1 MRTMNLKLATLMAVL
16 TAIFGLNSA
25 QAGNTLTDNF
35 TGASATLPWIA
46 INGACLTAGNGSGSI
61 PACVGLPYYIH
72 NPNKATGTT
81 DLPLVGLPTT
91 GDPVGSGAL
100 RLTNGGTQGTNENG
114 AIILANPYPS
124 NEGIQVTFSTYTY
137 GGNAYNNGIAN
148 SGADGIGFYLLNGGP
163 PANGSTPPSYYT
175 IWNTTTHPLG
185 AFGGSLGYSCSISN
199 NHHDGIPG
207 GYLGLGIDEFG
218 NYLNSN
224 DNTATGIDKYLA
236 IPFSNGG
243 KNPGEIGLRGYGNI
257 NLAALQAINPGA
269 TQADVKAVC
278 QNGGLYSYG
287 GKAYNLPDYAAILNN
302 PANGTKAYT
311 NSLPGPISNQESN
324 TTNTSATRTNA
335 TPITYRIVVTTNG
348 LLSFWYNYNNKGFQ
362 NVIDQLNISTS
373 NGLMPSSYYIGFGAS
388 TGGGTN
394 VHEITCFEASPST
407 RATSAPIAPI
417 SISSNSYI
425 YSLTSN
431 PDPIAGHVQAFQ
443 TVSAPTT
450 AASAPIGTASG
461 PAVWDAGDSGHMPAS
476 TRQNVLTSTGPT
488 PGGGAQVGSGP
499 ITPLTSLDSAAFN
512 LTSSDISTESPCVP
526 NTTVIT
532 SYTIDPNYTY
542 TSGSTTCS
550 YLAGRQSGWMLGGFS
565 GNDHAQYLGPPGNA
579 NLLGLGGYVNF
590 AQNNN
595 KREQLVLFTS
605 NDGFLYAI
613 DSQSGDLVWG
623 WMPRPFVSNLWN
635 YSAFPAADYFDGG
648 FTTTDA
654 VDTTTSPA
662 ASDWA
667 SYVVGTAEGGA
678 YHYSLK
684 LSSNSAGST
693 NAPTPTAQAWGTAV
707 NTTGTI
713 TAVSSPQEQAPVI
726 VTFNGSQY
734 ALYVVN
740 TTTGTGS
747 STVTTSTLYE
757 QNVATGKPSSGT
769 AISAALP
776 FVANSSITYVLST
789 GTAWIGDNNGGV
801 WSLNISGNAASDAG
815 NATQVATTSPKA
827 PINYVGY
834 TEINGLPY
842 IWAATLNEI
851 TAFSLSGGTSQ
862 IIWASSGGATPSG
875 YLPNTSGSLQAST
888 SVAALQSGG
897 QISAAPALVNGVLV
911 VPVYVPPSGNSCGL
925 LGEGYYDFFDL
936 LSGGLPK
943 IQIIYKNNVVTT
955 GMVDLGSGSPFTPS
969 VSVTPT
975 GTVIY
980 PGSSTPPNPQS
991 PNPISPIQF
1000 GGNVMNK
1007 PIAWRQY

>member
-1 MRTMNLKLATLMAVL
+1 MHKYILAKIILAL
-16 TAIFGLNSA
+16 IFIAAIGMTDA
-25 QAGNTLTDNF
+25 EAAPTIVDNF
-35 TGASATLPWIA
+35 TGASANLPWKA
-46 INGACLTAGNGSGSI
+46 FNGACLTAGDGTGSI
-61 PACVGLPYYIH
+61 PACKGLPYYG
-72 NPNKATGTT
+72 NQVQTG
-81 DLPLVGLPTT
+81 LVNNQDQP
-91 GDPVGSGAL
+91 GSGAL
-100 RLTNGGTQGTNENG
+100 RFTNGCANGNCYYGQNG
-114 AIILANPYPS
+114 AIISVNPFPS
-124 NEGIQVTFSTYTY
+124 DQGIQVTFTTYTY
-137 GGNAYNNGIAN
+137 GGDNQGGH
-148 SGADGIGFYLLNGGP
+148 GADGIGFYLLNGDQTP
-163 PANGSTPPSYYT
+163 NIGS
-175 IWNTTTHPLG
+175 W
-185 AFGGSLGYSCSISN
+185 GGSLGYSCSN
-199 NHHDGIPG
+199 TNYPYNGMAG
-207 GYLGLGIDEFG
+207 AYLGLGIDEYG
-218 NYLNSN
+218 NFLNQG
-224 DNTATGIDKYLA
+224 DNTATGY
-236 IPFSNGG
+236 GYQ
-243 KNPGEIGLRGYGNI
+243 PGRIGLRGYGNI
-257 NLAALQAINPGA
+257 NLATLQAIDPSA
-269 TQADVKAVC
+269 TPNDVQNVC
-278 QNGGLYSYG
+278 QNGGNYEDHQ
-287 GKAYNLPDYAAILNN
+287 LPDYSVIPNAYKIL
-302 PANGTKAYT
+302 PSSTPIAN
-311 NSLPGPISNQESN
+311 E
-324 TTNTSATRTNA
+324 SATTRSQA
-335 TPITYRIVVTTNG
+335 TPITYKLVITSNG
-348 LLSFWYNYNNKGFQ
+348 LLSLSYQWGNNGPKT
-362 NVIDQLNISTS
+362 VISQQNISTS
-373 NGLMPSSYYIGFGAS
+373 NGPMPSSFLFGFGGS
-388 TGGGTN
+388 TGGSDN

-417 SISSNSYI
+417 SITSGSYI

-443 TVSAPTT
+443 TVSAPTS

-461 PAVWDAGDSGHMPAS
+461 AAIWDAGDSAHMPVTS
-476 TRQNVLTSTGPT
+476 RQNVLTSTGPASSS
-488 PGGGAQVGSGP
+488 GAQAGSGP
-499 ITPLTSLDSAAFN
+499 ITSLTSLDSAAFN
-512 LTSSDISTESPCVP
+512 LTSTEISTQSPCVP
-526 NTTVIT
+526 NTTVIKN
-532 SYTIDPNYTY
+532 YTINPNYTY
-542 TSGSTTCS
+542 TSGRTTCS

-605 NDGFLYAI
+605 NDGFLYAV
-613 DSQSGDLVWG
+613 DSQTGNLVWG
-623 WMPRPFVSNLWN
+623 WMPRPFVSNLWS
-635 YSAFPAADYFDGG
+635 YSAFQTAGYFDGG
-648 FTTTDA
+648 FTATDA
-654 VDTTTSPA
+654 VDTSTNPA

-684 LSSNSAGST
+684 LSSNTAGST
-693 NAPTPTAQAWGTAV
+693 SAPTPTSQAWGTTV
-707 NTTGTI
+707 NTSSTI
-713 TAVSSPQEQAPVI
+713 SAVASPQEQAPVI

-740 TTTGTGS
+740 TTKGTGS
-747 STVTTSTLYE
+747 SAVTTSTLYE

-776 FVANSSITYVLST
+776 FVASSSITYVLST

-815 NATQVATTSPKA
+815 NAAQVATTNPQA

-862 IIWASSGGATPSG
+862 IIWASSGGTAPSG
-875 YLPNTSGSLQAST
+875 YLPSGSNGGLQSST
-888 SVAALQSGG
+888 SVAALQSSG
-897 QISAAPALVNGVLV
+897 QISAPPALVNGVLV

-943 IQIIYKNNVVTT
+943 IQIIYKNNAVTT

-980 PGSSTPPNPQS
+980 PGSSQPPNPQS